1 MCGSC
6 SNEVAF
12 KMAMW
17 HYQAK
22 KRGGMDVE
30 PTKIELDSCF
40 CNQLPGSPNLGILSF
55 KSGLHGRLFGTLSAT
70 RTNPLFKLDTPAFD
84 WPAAEPPRY
93 RWPLEDNTDYNR
105 AQDDASLADVKSKI
119 DQWREEKGIE
129 VCAVI
134 IEPILSEGGDI
145 HISSYYANKL
155 RELTT

>member
-1 MCGSC
+1 M
-6 SNEVAF
+6 
-12 KMAMW
+12 
-17 HYQAK
+17 
-22 KRGGMDVE
+22 
-30 PTKIELDSCF
+30 
-40 CNQLPGSPNLGILSF
+40 PGSPNLGILSF

-84 WPAAEPPRY
+84 WPAADPPRY
-93 RWPLEDNTDYNR
+93 RWPLEDNSDYNR